1 MVLAAAMA
9 SGCGASTGHSPEDT
23 PVSGGVNAAPTG
35 NLNTVVSGGAKDSTE
50 SIPGS
55 PTSPYVYRFRMTDPS
70 GSGFNFQ
77 DRDLSFYFRPGP
89 DALYFQV
96 ENRQNRIVTIDWER
110 SVFYG
115 PNGGS
120 DKVAHNTTRWEDRF
134 QSQANTQIAGLQR
147 FGDSMFPMTYLYD
160 PATQKGH
167 YFGIFERQEWS
178 SSGCSGSSFV
188 QNNFESWD
196 VTDGNAPVRV
206 ASSQIRVVI
215 PGTASC
221 LTRNS
226 GRKKEWMTSLE

>member
-1 MVLAAAMA
+1 
-9 SGCGASTGHSPEDT
+9 
-23 PVSGGVNAAPTG
+23 VNAAPTG

-160 PATQKGH
+160 PAGRNVQLHRPLLPEDATAPQ
-167 YFGIFERQEWS
+167 YVDRAFGADLVFIVEDRPRTY
-178 SSGCSGSSFV
+178 SFR
-188 QNNFESWD
+188 F
-196 VTDGNAPVRV
+196 RV
-206 ASSQIRVVI
+206 ASVTPR
-215 PGTASC
+215 
-221 LTRNS
+221 
-226 GRKKEWMTSLE
+226 

>member
-96 ENRQNRIVTIDWER
+96 ENRQNRIVTINWER

-160 PATQKGH
+160 PAGRNVQLHRPLLPEDATAPQ
-167 YFGIFERQEWS
+167 YVDRAFGADLVFIVEDRPRTY
-178 SSGCSGSSFV
+178 SFR
-188 QNNFESWD
+188 F
-196 VTDGNAPVRV
+196 RV
-206 ASSQIRVVI
+206 ASVTPR
-215 PGTASC
+215 
-221 LTRNS
+221 
-226 GRKKEWMTSLE
+226 

>member
-96 ENRQNRIVTIDWER
+96 ENRQNRIVTIDWGR

-160 PATQKGH
+160 PAGRNVQLHRPLLPEDATAPQ
-167 YFGIFERQEWS
+167 YVDRAFGADLVFIVEDRPRTY
-178 SSGCSGSSFV
+178 SFR
-188 QNNFESWD
+188 F
-196 VTDGNAPVRV
+196 RV
-206 ASSQIRVVI
+206 ASVTPR
-215 PGTASC
+215 
-221 LTRNS
+221 
-226 GRKKEWMTSLE
+226 

>member
-160 PATQKGH
+160 PAGRNVQLHRPLLPEDATAPQ
-167 YFGIFERQEWS
+167 YVDRAFGADLVFIVEDRPRTY
-178 SSGCSGSSFV
+178 SFR
-188 QNNFESWD
+188 F
-196 VTDGNAPVRV
+196 RV
-206 ASSQIRVVI
+206 ASVTPR
-215 PGTASC
+215 
-221 LTRNS
+221 
-226 GRKKEWMTSLE
+226 

>member
-89 DALYFQV
+89 DAHYFQV

-160 PATQKGH
+160 PAGRNVQLHRPLLPEDATAPQ
-167 YFGIFERQEWS
+167 YVDRAFGADLVFIVEDRPRTY
-178 SSGCSGSSFV
+178 SFR
-188 QNNFESWD
+188 F
-196 VTDGNAPVRV
+196 RV
-206 ASSQIRVVI
+206 ASVTPR
-215 PGTASC
+215 
-221 LTRNS
+221 
-226 GRKKEWMTSLE
+226 